1 MIYKFND
8 EQYELVKKYVK
19 ECCEAEEVVPLIHN
33 DIIYNDTDK
42 TVTVDN
48 TDLVEFMSAAD
59 DAIIHFGMVNQDY
72 LTPLGCKL
80 QFLYDEMY
88 YQIKQSKVKFR

>member
-19 ECCEAEEVVPLIHN
+19 ECCEAEEVIPLIHN
-33 DIIYNDTDK
+33 EIIYDDTDNTVTVNDTD
-42 TVTVDN
+42 VS
-48 TDLVEFMSAAD
+48 EFMSAAD

-80 QFLYDEMY
+80 QFLYDEIY
-88 YQIKQSKVKFR
+88 YQTKNR